1 MVDADHTHPPSHGT
15 LEQTRGVERGRWE
28 DEKDKRDG
36 CMDGMY
42 GWMERGKSVGGKTEG
57 DPRVSPNSC
66 HVNKTHSQAETKRNR
81 GIDGKIQESES
92 EPVIHMSE
100 QTWVRSGNET
110 ARCREN
116 RACTLLDKYTLTPLH
131 IPTHTHK
138 NTHSHHNIKP

>member
-1 MVDADHTHPPSHGT
+1 
-15 LEQTRGVERGRWE
+15 
-28 DEKDKRDG
+28 
-36 CMDGMY
+36 
-42 GWMERGKSVGGKTEG
+42 MERGKSVGSKTEG

-66 HVNKTHSQAETKRNR
+66 HINKTHSQAETKRNR

-110 ARCREN
+110 ARRREN

-131 IPTHTHK
+131 VPTHTHK
-138 NTHSHHNIKP
+138 NTHSHHNIKPSGCTFIAQENECRFQSCFIEVSTSEKPIWVV